1 MEQTPDIDNP
11 FMLMIDPQQVLRTMT
26 RSSSLGALQ
35 HRTCRPL
42 DRQVLRAISVDLVSF
57 DAEIDRGFVEVQSD
71 EDAPHSGH

>member
-1 MEQTPDIDNP
+1 MEQTPETDNP

-42 DRQVLRAISVDLVSF
+42 DRPVLRAISVDLVSF
-57 DAEIDRGFVEVQSD
+57 DAEIDRGFIEVQPD
-71 EDAPHSGH
+71 EDAPQGTH